1 MNEQKLTSLLRQQSP
16 DLAVRTPFCPE
27 DQQIAAWFD
36 GEMPHHAR
44 EAIQRHLVDCGF
56 CTARIGVLAKLHES
70 SDGEAIHG
78 DLLATAKQMSRS
90 LRTRRTIPAP
100 AWAAAAMVALAV
112 LLNYNSGPELNQI
125 TDSTPTVTPDV
136 AQTREV
142 RNLEREALI
151 PRLLSPTEGD
161 SVDAGDLTIRWTEIP
176 GSLYYDLYIMSDA
189 GDLVLETRLEG
200 TAWSGQPTEPLL
212 PGAEYFVRVE
222 AHLADSR
229 SVSSQHILFKV
240 AERD

>member
-1 MNEQKLTSLLRQQSP
+1 MNERKLTSLLRQQSP

-36 GEMPHHAR
+36 GEMPQHER
-44 EAIQRHLVDCGF
+44 EAVQRHLVDCGF

-78 DLLATAKQMSRS
+78 DLLATAKQMSRKD
-90 LRTRRTIPAP
+90 RTRRSIPAP
-100 AWAAAAMVALAV
+100 AWAAAAVVVLALF
-112 LLNYNSGPELNQI
+112 LNYNSSPELNQI
-125 TDSTPTVTPDV
+125 TVSTPTVSPDIV
-136 AQTREV
+136 QARQV
-142 RNLEREALI
+142 RNLDREALM

-161 SVDAGDLTIRWTEIP
+161 SVDPADLTIRWTEIP
-176 GSLYYDLYIMSDA
+176 GSLYYDLYVMSDA

-200 TAWSGQPTEPLL
+200 TVWSGQPTEALL
-212 PGAEYFVRVE
+212 RGAEYFVRVE

-229 SVSSQHILFKV
+229 SVSSQHVLFKV
-240 AERD
+240 AGRD